1 MKKKI
6 FLTIFLAATLFSQEL
21 QVKAKMFNADQK
33 AGISIFEGNVNIIRG
48 SDELNASKV
57 TIYTNSNQE
66 PTKFVAEGDATFNIK
81 TLEGA
86 TYKGKAQKVVYLPQ
100 EKEYHFFKEVH
111 LRQVNEKKEIIGE
124 EVVLKTIEGKAY
136 AKGAEKEPVIMIF
149 NMPDDKK
156 SENKKS
162 ENKKPDDNKSV
173 DKND

>member
-1 MKKKI
+1 MKQRI

-21 QVKAKMFNADQK
+21 QVKAKLFNADQK
-33 AGISIFEGNVNIIRG
+33 AGISVFEGNVNIIRG

-57 TIYTNSNQE
+57 TIYTNSKQE
-66 PTKFVAEGDATFNIK
+66 PTKFIAEGDASFNIQ

-86 TYKGKAQKVVYLPQ
+86 VYTGKAQKVVYLPQ

-111 LRQVNEKKEIIGE
+111 LKQINEKKEIIGE

-149 NMPDDKK
+149 NMPEDKK
-156 SENKKS
+156 SENKK
-162 ENKKPDDNKSV
+162 K